1 MTVTRKINDYERC
14 CLNLFED
21 RLHDCLCSFE
31 LIKSENIFDEDT
43 DTVFRSFT
51 FNRGIEEHIFV
62 IAPNKEIKYFE
73 YGVPETLVEEI
84 KDAIF

>member
-14 CLNLFED
+14 CLNLIED

-62 IAPNKEIKYFE
+62 IGNVLLMLMVI
-73 YGVPETLVEEI
+73 I
-84 KDAIF
+84 